1 MKTTNHFI
9 YVLVAMMLSLSFVSC
24 EKDEPITPQ
33 PPVDTIDTV
42 TPPQTLEELW
52 PEWNNLKTVRAIYR
66 NLEQPIDSIYFI
78 LEIEGN
84 DVNITTT
91 GYDEV
96 NGGIATDVFHFNYFD
111 IRDNKIILYYVHN
124 GWAFEKNGDE
134 ISMLNRVHHVYVVK
148 NFPKED

>member
-1 MKTTNHFI
+1 MKTTNYFI

-42 TPPQTLEELW
+42 VEPQTLEQLW
-52 PEWNNLKTVRAIYR
+52 PEWNNLKTVRTYINDY
-66 NLEQPIDSIYFI
+66 PTDSTIFYFT

-111 IRDNKIILYYVHN
+111 IRDNKIILFYGHD
-124 GWAFEKNGDE
+124 GWNFEKNGDE
-134 ISMLNRVHHVYVVK
+134 ISIFLTPTHTYVVK